1 MSSAG
6 PQTSPGTLEVTSPRP
21 VPALL
26 TVSVGWLNAAVIHR
40 AALMV
45 RVQVVPEAV
54 SQPSQPMK
62 MERKLGVAVRV
73 TVVPLL

>member
-1 MSSAG
+1 
-6 PQTSPGTLEVTSPRP
+6 VTD
-21 VPALL
+21 L
-26 TVSVGWLNAAVIHR
+26 

>member
-45 RVQVVPEAV
+45 RVQVVPETESHPLHAV
-54 SQPSQPMK
+54 KLNPS
-62 MERKLGVAVRV
+62 RGVAVRV
-73 TVVPLL
+73 TVVFAS